1 MKITNGCLVEL
12 AYELLDDKKELVE
25 SSQDEENMVYLHGA
39 GEIPPALE
47 RRLEGAGQGEHME
60 VDLAAGEAYGEYN
73 PEGLITVP
81 RSQFPA
87 DAEVVPG
94 DWISVA
100 LVGDADEGDGEN
112 EIEMRVVEIS
122 PESIVLDANHPLAG
136 RAVTFRLE
144 VLTVRSPT
152 EAELTEREK
161 G

>member
-1 MKITNGCLVEL
+1 M
-12 AYELLDDKKELVE
+12 
-25 SSQDEENMVYLHGA
+25 
-39 GEIPPALE
+39 
-47 RRLEGAGQGEHME
+47 
-60 VDLAAGEAYGEYN
+60 
-73 PEGLITVP
+73 P
-81 RSQFPA
+81 RSQFPP

-100 LVGDADEGDGEN
+100 LVEDAEEGDGEN